1 MIISDEHLGSSRV
14 SDEQARQ
21 LRDRG
26 ISAAKA
32 GQKEQARKILQQSLR
47 LNADDDTA
55 WLFLAS
61 VARDKRERVLALQ
74 KVLTINPNN
83 EMALKAVRALGIDPN
98 ELAPTP
104 SRDEPVV
111 APVQTPPIEIEDDDV
126 EVTDDSGIPIPSSA
140 AVNQA
145 KEHASQILQQ
155 YLQAYPDPNIE
166 WVQKTKR
173 RAGEREIFLWRLQL
187 RVASGIFVLVVV
199 GAIVFAV
206 ANSPEVQLTLFGA
219 SETPR
224 PPTRTPTNTPT
235 ITPGFTFTPS
245 PEPEVSYTP
254 SPTIN
259 SILVTPFPIEITPRP
274 TSPYIFPEGSVL
286 QNLAQLIAEEDYEAV
301 IEPAGTARAGTS
313 GVFDPNPYYFE
324 AIALAHTG
332 NGEGAL
338 AVLTEAEER
347 LDNFDGVNAEDGVI
361 YRPLIELGF
370 AQVHLAMADDAL
382 SARTPAN
389 DLLRQ
394 ARERAE
400 TAIELDP
407 LNADAYLVLSRTY
420 RINSEYQTALNTLND
435 ALALPELNLHQ
446 GLIVEK
452 GFVYLEQGISLLAN
466 GNQMNAREA
475 LHNASYQAFFSLYI
489 NPHNEES
496 HQLQVQSALARDE
509 AGLAVIFSQEQY
521 LFFFPN
527 NPSAYQFLGDARL
540 EENNLELAL
549 NAFTNAVN
557 NGDGDDAEAN
567 ALIARAS
574 VYNLQRRYGLA
585 LADLN
590 SALEIRDDLSI
601 RAQRIRVAYIVGEYD
616 IAESDAEVLL
626 GTGEITD
633 SEIYLIRARIIVDQ
647 ANNESDFTD
656 ALNQLV
662 QIGGN
667 LPSSLIPVADEY
679 RARAHLGLGN
689 LGDALNAVNSALNRV
704 ESGSRHYIRG
714 QILQEQEDFD
724 DAIAEFEW
732 VVTWSQVFD
741 YPFAEDSAQR
751 ILDIREEVAI
761 QQANATAT
769 SQASTEE
776 SISATGTAGVEASE
790 TAEQATADFFETN
803 SPTPTPS
810 PTATLTPTETLTP
823 TATLTPT
830 QTDTPTATLTATA
843 TSTPTV
849 TPTATDTPEP
859 TPTRESEEPEGTEEA
874 G

>member
-1 MIISDEHLGSSRV
+1 M

-26 ISAAKA
+26 VSAAKA
-32 GQKEQARKILQQSLR
+32 GQKEEARKILQQSLR
-47 LNADDDTA
+47 LNPDDDTA

-83 EMALKAVRALGIDPN
+83 DMALKAVRALGIDPN
-98 ELAPTP
+98 ELAS
-104 SRDEPVV
+104 SRDEPV
-111 APVQTPPIEIEDDDV
+111 APVQTPTVEVDDDI
-126 EVTDDSGIPIPSSA
+126 TDDDSGIPIPSSTA
-140 AVNQA
+140 INQA

-166 WVQKTKR
+166 WVQKSKR

-187 RVASGIFVLVVV
+187 RIASIVFVVAVV

-219 SETPR
+219 SDTPR

-235 ITPGFTFTPS
+235 ITPGFTFTAS
-245 PEPEVSYTP
+245 PEPEASYTP
-254 SPTIN
+254 SPTVN
-259 SILVTPFPIEITPRP
+259 PILVTPFPIEITPRP
-274 TSPYIFPEGSVL
+274 TSPYIFPEGRVL
-286 QNLAQLIAEEDYEAV
+286 QDLAQLIAQEDYEAV
-301 IEPAGTARAGTS
+301 LEPAATARAGTS

-324 AIALAHTG
+324 AIALANTG
-332 NGEGAL
+332 NGESAL
-338 AVLTEAEER
+338 EVLTEAETR
-347 LDNFDGVNAEDGVI
+347 LDNFDGVNSEDGVI

-370 AQVHLAMADDAL
+370 AQVYLSQAEAAL
-382 SARTPAN
+382 LARTSATE
-389 DLLRQ
+389 LLRQ

-400 TAIELDP
+400 TAIELDA
-407 LNADAYLVLSRTY
+407 LSADAYLVLSRTY
-420 RINSEYQTALNTLND
+420 RINNEYQTALDTLTD
-435 ALALPELNLHQ
+435 ALAIPELTLHQ

-452 GFVYLEQGISLLAN
+452 GFVYLEQGISLLEN
-466 GNQMNAREA
+466 GNQTTAREA

-496 HQLQVQSALARDE
+496 HQLQVESVLAREE

-527 NPSAYQFLGDARL
+527 NPTAYQFLGDARL
-540 EENNLELAL
+540 DENNLELAV

-557 NGDGDDAEAN
+557 NGEGDEAEAN
-567 ALIARAS
+567 ALLARAS
-574 VYNLQRRYGLA
+574 VYNLQNRYELA
-585 LADLN
+585 LADLD
-590 SALEIRDDLSI
+590 AAIEIRDDLTI
-601 RAQRIRVAYIVGEYD
+601 RAQRIRIAYLVGEYD
-616 IAESDAEVLL
+616 TAEADAEVLL

-633 SEIYLIRARIIVDQ
+633 SEIHLIRARIIVDQ
-647 ANNESDFTD
+647 ADADDEDAFTD
-656 ALNQLV
+656 ALNQLAQV
-662 QIGGN
+662 GGN
-667 LPSSLIPVADEY
+667 LPPALLPVEDEY

-751 ILDIREEVAI
+751 IIDIREEVAT

-810 PTATLTPTETLTP
+810 PTATSSPTATLTPTETLTA

-843 TSTPTV
+843 TSTATV
-849 TPTATDTPEP
+849 TPTATDTLEP
-859 TPTRESEEPEGTEEA
+859 TLTRESEEPEETEDA